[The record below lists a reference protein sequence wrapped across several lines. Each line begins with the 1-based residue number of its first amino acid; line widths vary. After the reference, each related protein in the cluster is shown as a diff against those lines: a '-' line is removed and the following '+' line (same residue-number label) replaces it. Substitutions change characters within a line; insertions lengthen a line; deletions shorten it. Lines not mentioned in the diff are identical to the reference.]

1 MTLPSQISHL
11 HASTPEA
18 RLTELGIVLPAPSKP
33 VAAYVPFK
41 RVGNLLY
48 VAGQI
53 PMKEGQLLAKGRVG
67 VEVPPEMG
75 LACARQCA
83 LNGLAVIREAAG
95 SLDKVRQIVRLGVF
109 VACDAGFHDQPKIA
123 NGASELMVEVFGEAG
138 RHARAAVGTNDL
150 PLGAPVEVEFLVE
163 VA

>member
-1 MTLPSQISHL
+1 CQAPRFPELTCQRESGVKARRDTRLHELFLTENEMTLLTQISHL

-41 RVGNLLY
+41 RVENLLY

-67 VEVPPEMG
+67 VEVPPEIG
-75 LACARQCA
+75 LA
-83 LNGLAVIREAAG
+83 
-95 SLDKVRQIVRLGVF
+95 
-109 VACDAGFHDQPKIA
+109 
-123 NGASELMVEVFGEAG
+123 
-138 RHARAAVGTNDL
+138 
-150 PLGAPVEVEFLVE
+150 
-163 VA
+163 